1 MSHNTHASGRPPGQ
15 DAGRIAVVGMGC
27 RFPGDVDSPA
37 ALWRLLMDA
46 REALGDPPAE
56 RVEMWAP
63 HGGRELDARTLADGT
78 PVPVRAGYLRD
89 VSGFDADFFGVSGR
103 EADVLDPQ
111 HRLLLE
117 VAWEALE
124 HAGMPPERLAGTS
137 TGVFTGL
144 SYHDYLD
151 GLDWRPHENEG
162 SILANGHCVAA
173 GRISYLLGLHG
184 PCVALDTA
192 CSSSLV
198 AVHLAAQALRA
209 RECDLALAGGVTL
222 MFDPKITRSFTR
234 MGMLSRRGHCHA
246 FDAAADGFVR
256 GEGCGIVALKRL
268 ADAARDGDRILAVL
282 RGSAVNQDGRSDGL
296 AAPSAAAQR
305 ALYEEALKRAG
316 VDPRDVGMVEAH
328 GPGTPVGDPVE
339 FTSLAAVYGSG
350 PGRCALTSV
359 KTNLGHLEPAAGVA
373 GLIKAVLCLGRG
385 AIPPNLHFTRWNPA
399 IENAG
404 ETRLFVPTEPTRWP
418 VLTPSRLAAV
428 SSFGFSGT
436 NAHVLLEEPPATS
449 ARRRARP
456 PRRERD
462 TTPLVFLVP
471 AGSRAAL
478 PAAAGRLADW
488 LEGDGAAVPLRD
500 IAHTLAAR
508 RSPGRGR
515 LGVITASRDELVR
528 ILRASQAGRSHPAA
542 VAGEVGA
549 AVSRRPVW
557 VFSGQGSQWAGMGRG
572 LLEQEPAFAAALAEA
587 DELIAAEAGFS
598 VLDVVRSGE
607 PVTGCARVQPVLFA
621 LQTALAAAWRAHG
634 VEPAGVIGHSMG
646 EVAAAVVAGALS
658 LADGVRVICR
668 RSALLTRVAGRGA
681 MATVGLGADDVQAE
695 LDAAADAAAGD
706 GHGAE
711 GGAERGAESVARGAP
726 VTDAA
731 AADAAVTVAVM
742 AAPDATVVAGDA
754 AHLERLVAGWEARG
768 IPAALVAVDVASHSP
783 QVDPLLADLRDALA
797 DLTPCGPRVPFYS
810 TVLDDPHTVPAFDA
824 DYWCANLRRPVRF
837 AAAVAAAA
845 ADRHLVYVEIAPHP
859 VVTHSVGRCLESLEG
874 LDGGHVVLPTLRR
887 DEDETAT
894 FRTQL
899 AALHCAGVSV
909 DWTRLYPRAAL
920 ADVPTITFDRRRHWT
935 RPTLTAAPGG
945 RPGPAAG
952 PLPGNHTEVP
962 GDPVRHTWLGD
973 AGTAAQPWLDDHKV
987 YGAPVFP
994 GAAHYALALT
1004 TACEVFDAR
1013 PTEVE
1018 VTDVHFREPLR
1029 LAEHTDITTTLT
1041 LAAADRADC
1050 AIFGRADDGTWTR
1063 QSTAVVRR
1071 PAVPPRPHAAS
1082 VENLALRHPVPLDP
1096 ASLYAHMRARGL
1108 HHGPAFNGITEVHA
1122 SRRGDSFWARVE
1134 IPEAARTPE
1143 HALRV
1148 HPALVDLCG
1157 QLLLSGLLHET
1168 DHGLILPV
1176 RIRSLRVL
1184 GDTATA
1190 VYCHARVVEAT
1201 SDTLIGHIRLLDEAG
1216 TPVLAIDGLRLARHA
1231 VPETTEVDHWF
1242 LETGWHRAER
1252 PAPAATVPAG
1262 DWLVVGEGGTDDSA
1276 RELAG
1281 ALRAAGARADAWD
1294 WPPEDHRL
1302 DAFHESMADRL
1313 ARGATTA
1320 VVLLSGAATGTDP
1333 ATEALTRTRRTLGA
1347 AQAIATREP
1356 EPPRLYVITRGARAV
1371 APGEAAD
1378 PAQSALRGLVRVLA
1392 LEHPRMRP
1400 TLVDTAP
1407 TADAEP
1413 ADPCGGAA
1421 PPGATALAGGPEA
1434 PEPPGGTGS
1443 AQRPAPAWLP
1453 ELAAELL
1460 AGAPED
1466 EVALRGEAR
1475 FVARLA
1481 YAPLTDA
1488 ERSAAAARGV
1498 RYGVDGFRLRA
1509 GRLGDL
1515 DSLELAATGRRRP
1528 GPGEVELRVCAAG
1541 VNFRDV
1547 LTAMGLLP
1555 GDSDIRYRIGFECAG
1570 EVTAVGAGV
1579 TDLAVGDRVLAADVN
1594 GGAFGSFT
1602 VVPAEVVA
1610 PAPAGLDAVTA
1621 AGLPIA
1627 FLTAWYALRH
1637 VAGLAPGERVL
1648 IHSAT
1653 GGTGLAAIAVAR
1665 LLGAEVLATAGSE
1678 DKRRFLRGM
1687 GISHVMD
1694 SRSLDFCA
1702 QARAATGGEG
1712 VDVVLNSLSGAAIRA
1727 GLEALRPFGRFVELG
1742 VRDILSDA
1750 PLGLAPLR
1758 HNITLSTVDL
1768 GELQRE
1774 RLAVFGAALRE
1785 VVAELAE
1792 GRLAPLR
1799 CTAFPL
1805 SAATDAFRLMA
1816 GAGHI
1821 GKLVLT
1827 VPEEGEAGA
1836 VLPDGPRPVRE
1847 GGAYVITGGLR
1858 GLGLATARWLAAHR
1872 AGHLVLNGR
1881 TAPAAAT
1888 ARELS
1893 ELSAGG
1899 TRITVVLGDIARP
1912 GTAERLVAAAT
1923 ADGTPLR
1930 GVVHSA
1936 MALDD
1941 AAVTNIREDQLRR
1954 VWAPKVTGAWRLHEA
1969 TAGQPLDWFA
1979 VFSSMAS
1986 LLGNPGQGAYAAAN
2000 AWLDGFAA
2008 WRSARGL
2015 PTLAVNWGPWGETG
2029 VATGFADRGYETIPT
2044 DRGLRALGALL
2055 AHGRVQTGVIPGEPG
2070 TWIPAAGRQSAL
2082 FGPLLP
2088 DNTDNAENADNADNT
2103 GSAGG
2108 AQSAGDDIRARL
2120 TALPAGLARRSA
2132 LEAYLGDHIRTVLR
2146 LSGSTLDPQTSL
2158 KALGF
2163 DSLLAMELRVRLES
2177 ALGVRLAANFVWQ
2190 HPTVAELAVGLAEHM
2205 GLDIAGG
2212 TPGGRHLA
2220 AD

>member
-1 MSHNTHASGRPPGQ
+1 MSKNTYASGRPPGQ
-15 DAGRIAVVGMGC
+15 AADRIAVVGMGC

-56 RVEMWAP
+56 RAELYAP
-63 HGGRELDARTLADGT
+63 RGAQAPGAQTLADGT
-78 PVPVRAGYLRD
+78 PVPVRGGYLRD

-151 GLDWRPHENEG
+151 CLDWQPHENEG

-209 RECDLALAGGVTL
+209 GECDLALAGGVTL

-268 ADAARDGDRILAVL
+268 ADAVRDGDRILAVL

-305 ALYEEALKRAG
+305 ALYEEALVRAG

-339 FTSLAAVYGSG
+339 FASLAAVYGDG
-350 PGRCALTSV
+350 PGRCALASV

-373 GLIKAVLCLGRG
+373 GLIKAVLCLRRG
-385 AIPPNLHFTRWNPA
+385 TIPPNLHFTRWNPA
-399 IENAG
+399 IENADA
-404 ETRLFVPTEPTRWP
+404 TRLFVPTEPTPWP
-418 VLTPSRLAAV
+418 ILTTPRLAAV

-500 IAHTLAAR
+500 LAHTLAVR

-515 LGVITASRDELVR
+515 LGVVTESRGELVR
-528 ILRASQAGRSHPAA
+528 ILRASQEGRCHPAA
-542 VAGEVGA
+542 VTGEVGA
-549 AVSRRPVW
+549 EVSRRPVW
-557 VFSGQGSQWAGMGRG
+557 VFSGQGSQWPGMGRG
-572 LLEQEPAFAAALAEA
+572 LLHTEPAFAAALAEA

-646 EVAAAVVAGALS
+646 EVAAAVVAGALT

-681 MATVGLGADDVQAE
+681 MATVGLGADDVQDE
-695 LDAAADAAAGD
+695 LDAE
-706 GHGAE
+706 HGAE
-711 GGAERGAESVARGAP
+711 SGATGTAATGAGA
-726 VTDAA
+726 AE
-731 AADAAVTVAVM
+731 AAVTVAVM
-742 AAPDATVVAGDA
+742 AAPGATVVAGDA

-797 DLTPCGPRVPFYS
+797 DLTPRTPSVPFYT

-824 DYWCANLRRPVRF
+824 DYWCANLRHPVRF

-859 VVTHSVGRCLESLEG
+859 VVAHSVGRCLEGMDG

-899 AALHCAGVSV
+899 AALHCAGVPV
-909 DWTRLYPRAAL
+909 DWTRLYLRLYPRAAL
-920 ADVPTITFDRRRHWT
+920 VDAPTITFDRKRHWT
-935 RPTLTAAPGG
+935 QPTLTAVPGG
-945 RPGPAAG
+945 PPGPAAG
-952 PLPGNHTEVP
+952 PLPGSHTEVP
-962 GDPVRHTWLGD
+962 GDPVRHTWLGET
-973 AGTAAQPWLDDHKV
+973 GTAALPWLDDHKV
-987 YGAPVFP
+987 YDAPVLP

-1050 AIFGRADDGTWTR
+1050 EIFGRGDDGTWIR

-1071 PAVPPRPHAAS
+1071 LAVPPRPRSAS
-1082 VENLALRHPVPLDP
+1082 VENLALRHPVPVEP
-1096 ASLYAHMRARGL
+1096 ASLYANMRARGL
-1108 HHGPAFNGITEVHA
+1108 HHGPAFNGITHAHA

-1157 QLLLSGLLHET
+1157 QLLISGLLHET
-1168 DHGLILPV
+1168 DPGLILPV
-1176 RIRSLRVL
+1176 RIRSVRVL

-1190 VYCHARVVEAT
+1190 AYCHARVVEAT

-1231 VPETTEVDHWF
+1231 VPEPTEVDHWF

-1252 PAPAATVPAG
+1252 PSAAATGPAG
-1262 DWLVVGEGGTDDSA
+1262 DWLVVGEGGTDAPA
-1276 RELAG
+1276 RKLAD
-1281 ALRAAGARADAWD
+1281 ALRAAGARADAWN

-1302 DAFHESMADRL
+1302 DALRESLTARL
-1313 ARGATTA
+1313 AQGPTTA
-1320 VVLLSGAATGTDP
+1320 VALLSGADPDADPDP
-1333 ATEALTRTRRTLGA
+1333 ATEALARTRRALGA
-1347 AQAIATREP
+1347 AQAIAACGA
-1356 EPPRLYVITRGARAV
+1356 EPPRLYVITRGAQAV
-1371 APGEAAD
+1371 APGEVAD
-1378 PAQSALRGLVRVLA
+1378 PTQSSLRGLVRVLA
-1392 LEHPRMRP
+1392 LEHPRMRA
-1400 TLVDTAP
+1400 TLVDAAPIGSITDRAGATAP
-1407 TADAEP
+1407 TWPSD
-1413 ADPCGGAA
+1413 
-1421 PPGATALAGGPEA
+1421 
-1434 PEPPGGTGS
+1434 
-1443 AQRPAPAWLP
+1443 
-1453 ELAAELL
+1453 LAAELL
-1460 AGAPED
+1460 ADAPED
-1466 EVALRGEAR
+1466 EVALRGAAR
-1475 FVARLA
+1475 HVARLA

-1488 ERSAAAARGV
+1488 ERSAAVARNV
-1498 RYGVDGFRLRA
+1498 RHGVDGFRLRA

-1515 DSLELAATGRRRP
+1515 GSLELAATGRRRP
-1528 GPGEVELRVCAAG
+1528 GAGEVEVRVAAAG

-1555 GDSDIRYRIGFECAG
+1555 GDSDIRYRIGFECVG

-1579 TDLAVGDRVLAADVN
+1579 TEFAVGDRVLAADVN
-1594 GGAFGSFT
+1594 GGAFGSFA
-1602 VVPAEVVA
+1602 VVPAQVVA

-1637 VAGLAPGERVL
+1637 VARLAPGERVL

-1687 GISHVMD
+1687 GIAHVMD

-1712 VDVVLNSLSGAAIRA
+1712 VDVVLNSLAGAAIRA

-1768 GELQRE
+1768 GELQRD

-1805 SAATDAFRLMA
+1805 SAASDAFRLMA

-1827 VPEEGEAGA
+1827 VPERGETGA

-1858 GLGLATARWLAAHR
+1858 GLGLATARWLAARH

-1881 TAPAAAT
+1881 TAPTAAT
-1888 ARELS
+1888 ARELN
-1893 ELSAGG
+1893 ELSAAG

-1941 AAVTNIREDQLRR
+1941 AAVTNIRDDQLRR
-1954 VWAPKVTGAWRLHEA
+1954 VWAPKATGAWRLHEA

-2088 DNTDNAENADNADNT
+2088 DGTGDADGT
-2103 GSAGG
+2103 EGTEG
-2108 AQSAGDDIRARL
+2108 AQSVNNVSDGDDIRARL
-2120 TALPAGLARRSA
+2120 ATLPAGLARRAA

-2177 ALGVRLAANFVWQ
+2177 GLGVKLAANFVWQ